1 MKEPGRNKL
10 NSYKEMT
17 TLERPKPI
25 GIQLERAD
33 VPFHISS
40 RKGATEAA
48 RYPERISISELEKEK
63 YKKILELL
71 SHPELESAIAD
82 GHFTLGIIKAQ
93 ANQGR
98 GLPESDEEAANALLQ
113 EVRLRG
119 VNVVFA
125 VNLHLTRKEAE
136 IFYAEHSKQPW
147 FGDLINFTISGPKTY
162 LLIQDRS
169 GEATQKW
176 RDEIG
181 TTHAPEGERVLGH
194 PERPTLRALYR
205 DPNNSSNNVFHGS
218 DSPESAAR
226 EISILRD
233 YIESIY
239 QRIDGDKPNFPSE
252 EEVFSSGL
260 LPEDARMISIEKIG
274 RKRKDHLVRY
284 KDPKKG
290 VQETVY
296 QRR

>member
-63 YKKILELL
+63 YKKILQLL
-71 SHPELESAIAD
+71 RHPELESAIAD
-82 GHFTLGIIKAQ
+82 GNFTLGIIKAQ

-98 GLPESDEEAANALLQ
+98 GLPEGDEEAANALLQ
-113 EVRLRG
+113 EVLARG
-119 VNVVFA
+119 TNVVFA
-125 VNLHLTRKEAE
+125 VNLHLTRKEAKR
-136 IFYAEHSKQPW
+136 FYAEHVGKPFFNS
-147 FGDLINFTISGPKTY
+147 LIDFTVSGPKTY

-181 TTHAPEGERVLGH
+181 STHAPEEERVLGH
-194 PERPTLRALYR
+194 PERPTLRAQYR
-205 DPNNSSNNVFHGS
+205 DPVNPSNNVFHGS
-218 DSPESAAR
+218 DSPASAAR
-226 EISILRD
+226 EIAILRD

-260 LPEDARMISIEKIG
+260 LPEEARLISVEKIG
-274 RKRKDHLVRY
+274 RKRKEYLVRSR
-284 KDPKKG
+284 DAKKG